1 MSRTCKFIQIMFY
14 EMLWLS
20 TKRHLHVYVFG
31 KNWFFGVSCIGV
43 RLSINLHKPVY
54 HWSVVVNGLQYF
66 TKNSFSFIHSLPHWI
81 TRSPKVSSGLSL
93 SYRGYDC
100 KSEKCFCACTV
111 YMSHLF
117 MICVSLRLYFLQRGP

>member
-1 MSRTCKFIQIMFY
+1 MIINQKASTCVCIWQKLV
-14 EMLWLS
+14 LWCLMYWCKIIYQSPQTSLS
-20 TKRHLHVYVFG
+20 L
-31 KNWFFGVSCIGV
+31 VSCAK
-43 RLSINLHKPVY
+43 N
-54 HWSVVVNGLQYF
+54 VVVNGLQYF